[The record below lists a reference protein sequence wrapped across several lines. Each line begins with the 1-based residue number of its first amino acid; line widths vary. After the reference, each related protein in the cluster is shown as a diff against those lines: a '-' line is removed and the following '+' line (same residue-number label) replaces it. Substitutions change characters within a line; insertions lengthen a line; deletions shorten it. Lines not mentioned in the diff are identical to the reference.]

1 MRRVQRLHA
10 SSIRLREDTDMPDLY
25 EYALTS
31 DEDSCLLMM
40 FQFFEDLGLPEDFDA
55 DAYESLS
62 SKFYNNLKP

>member
-1 MRRVQRLHA
+1 
-10 SSIRLREDTDMPDLY
+10 MPDLY

-62 SKFYNNLKP
+62 SKFYNNLKWKKFLSHSILTI

>member
-1 MRRVQRLHA
+1 
-10 SSIRLREDTDMPDLY
+10 MPDLY

-40 FQFFEDLGLPEDFDA
+40 FQFFEDLGLPDDFDA

>member
-1 MRRVQRLHA
+1 MRRVQGLHA

-40 FQFFEDLGLPEDFDA
+40 FQFFEDLGLPDDFDA

-62 SKFYNNLKP
+62 SKFYNNLK

>member
-1 MRRVQRLHA
+1 
-10 SSIRLREDTDMPDLY
+10 MPDLY

-40 FQFFEDLGLPEDFDA
+40 FQFFEDLGLPDDFDA

-62 SKFYNNLKP
+62 SKFYNNLKPWQQLKRKKFLSHSFLTI